1 MKGLRAAVGFLTIL
15 PVHSA
20 GSGPEDAYQPGD
32 LGRAAAWYPL
42 VGLVIGALLGG
53 AALLLRALLPAP
65 VTAVLVTALWAL
77 LTGGLHLDGLADCGD
92 GLLSAVPRER
102 RLEIMRDPRL
112 GTFGGMSLALHLLL
126 KSALVSALLA
136 DHSPNTLLAALLAA
150 PALARWLILI
160 VARQPMARPGGLGAE
175 FALGL
180 SRRIYVYAALV
191 PLALLG
197 LGAGRVLLAAL
208 LAHLVMLAIVRLA
221 RARLGGVTGDVLGL
235 VIELGEAFALLAF
248 VAYLPGW

>member
-1 MKGLRAAVGFLTIL
+1 MNGLRVALGFLTTL
-15 PVHSA
+15 PVRA
-20 GSGPEDAYQPGD
+20 PEPYRPGD

-42 VGLVIGALLGG
+42 VGLVLGAILGL
-53 AALLLRALLPAP
+53 AALLLRVLLPAP
-65 VTAVLVTALWAL
+65 VAAVLLVSLWAL

-92 GLLSAVPRER
+92 GLLAAVPRER

-126 KSALVSALLA
+126 KTALLSTLLSA
-136 DHSPNTLLAALLAA
+136 TNTDSLLAALLVA
-150 PALARWLILI
+150 PVWARWLILW

-180 SRRIYVYAALV
+180 SWRAYGYAALV

-197 LGAGRVLLAAL
+197 LNPWRVLAAAL
-208 LAHLVMLAIVRLA
+208 LAHLVMAAVVWLA
-221 RARLGGVTGDVLGL
+221 RSRLGGVTGDVLGL
-235 VIELGEAFALLAF
+235 VIELGEVFALLAF
-248 VAYLPGW
+248 VALSFQ